1 MAKMKVHELA
11 KEVDRKSKDLI
22 EFLKAEGYDVKVA
35 QSSIEDAE
43 IALVR
48 KKFGGSGQGNTVA
61 GESAAENAAKT
72 GDTPKKAETAQQEK
86 PAAKSGT
93 GQQEKPAAKAE
104 TGQQEKS
111 AAKTDAPKKKRIIFV
126 SNPHNSKMGGRPSQ
140 GQNAGGGQNRGNG
153 GRQMSNGARPVQPQN
168 TPHKIVRPTQK
179 PIPVTAEPYDVRQ
192 KQKQERRLEQRQQEK
207 RQEQRQQEQRQQ
219 ERRDTACWAR
229 IRHGGCLEVQE

>member
-72 GDTPKKAETAQQEK
+72 GDTPKKAERSEEHTSELQ
-86 PAAKSGT
+86 
-93 GQQEKPAAKAE
+93 
-104 TGQQEKS
+104 
-111 AAKTDAPKKKRIIFV
+111 
-126 SNPHNSKMGGRPSQ
+126 SQ
-140 GQNAGGGQNRGNG
+140 R
-153 GRQMSNGARPVQPQN
+153 
-168 TPHKIVRPTQK
+168 
-179 PIPVTAEPYDVRQ
+179 
-192 KQKQERRLEQRQQEK
+192 
-207 RQEQRQQEQRQQ
+207 
-219 ERRDTACWAR
+219 
-229 IRHGGCLEVQE
+229 